1 MNALKIAPLVL
12 SADFSR
18 LKEEVIVSGSGILRR
33 STSSDHSSNGHSC
46 RITVEACCF
55 LVFVC

>member
-1 MNALKIAPLVL
+1 MNALKITPLIL

-33 STSSDHSSNGHSC
+33 VAYAQTIHRTG
-46 RITVEACCF
+46 IAAG
-55 LVFVC
+55 

>member
-1 MNALKIAPLVL
+1 MNALKIAPLIL

-33 STSSDHSSNGHSC
+33 VDYAQTIHRTG
-46 RITVEACCF
+46 IAVG
-55 LVFVC
+55 

>member
-12 SADFSR
+12 SADSSR

-33 STSSDHSSNGHSC
+33 VD
-46 RITVEACCF
+46 
-55 LVFVC
+55 